1 VGSQPNTHSRSFPS
15 AYHWLAIVVASIG
28 AAILVFWTA
37 TSRPMW
43 VDEEMLALNVR
54 DRSFHQL
61 TGELWLDQ
69 SAPLG
74 WLALERLAMI
84 GLGTGER
91 AVRLLTVLFGAGT
104 LATAVWIGRRWMGP
118 VGAVVLAALCA
129 FGEWIVFFTL
139 ELKHYSADTFWALL
153 LPALAAWTLEA
164 LDAAATRRRL
174 AGWWAAATVG
184 QWLGNGALFV
194 TPACAVVLWVACW
207 RRDGKRLASFFATTG
222 LLWLGSF
229 ALCYAIVLRHAIENA
244 YLKSYW
250 AFAFPPTADGARA
263 TLSWLGTQLGPFA
276 VKPGGSGLPA
286 LFWASCAGGIA
297 FATARRSRCF
307 SLGIMFATVPLS
319 ALALGLLHVI
329 PPFERLALWSVPALY
344 AGVGMCADGC
354 AWLARRVFRESRVAL
369 PVVLAGLITTGIAA
383 GLAAG
388 AVTVDVVRRGV
399 SALEHRPRSNYGL
412 DDRSSVRWTLASRRE
427 GDAVVTTHYGLAAM
441 WWYGG
446 VNISDRERSGHFE
459 DGTPMFEIGYV
470 PTGPECDRWEAAMT
484 DALAGRA
491 RVVLYLGFRLN
502 VEPVGF
508 DDLVLEVLG
517 RRGALVGYK
526 EYAEESR
533 LAVFDL
539 RESTGGR
546 LVIPHQRPG
555 RSSDPIPRAVDG
567 CVSLKPARRW

>member
-1 VGSQPNTHSRSFPS
+1 VGPQRTTFSRSFPS
-15 AYHWLAIVVASIG
+15 AYHWPAIAVASIG
-28 AAILVFWTA
+28 AAILVFWTS

-54 DRSFHQL
+54 DRAFHQL
-61 TGELWLDQ
+61 TGALWLDQ

-84 GLGTGER
+84 GLGTSER

-118 VGAVVLAALCA
+118 AGAVVLAALCA

-139 ELKHYSADTFWALL
+139 ELKHYSADAFWALL
-153 LPALAAWTLEA
+153 LPAIAAWTLEA
-164 LDAAATRRRL
+164 ADVARTRRRL
-174 AGWWAAATVG
+174 AGWWAAAIAG

-194 TPACAVVLWVACW
+194 TPACAVVLLAACW
-207 RRDGKRLASFFATTG
+207 RRDGQVRQGLASFFAATG

-229 ALCYAIVLRHAIENA
+229 AICYAIVLRHAIENA
-244 YLKSYW
+244 YLKNYW

-263 TLSWLGTQLGPFA
+263 TLSWVGAQLGPFA

-286 LFWASCAGGIA
+286 LFWASWAGGIA
-297 FATARRSRCF
+297 FAIARRSW
-307 SLGIMFATVPLS
+307 LGIMFATVPLS

-344 AGVGMCADGC
+344 AGVGLCADGS
-354 AWLARRVFRESRVAL
+354 AWLAGRVFRENR
-369 PVVLAGLITTGIAA
+369 VVLAAAVAGAITAGVAA

-399 SALEHRPRSNYGL
+399 FALEHRPRSNYGL
-412 DDRSSVRWTLASRRE
+412 DDRSSVRWTLAARRP

-446 VNISDRERSGHFE
+446 VDVSDPERSGRFE

-470 PTGPECDRWEAAMT
+470 PAGPECDHWDGVMT
-484 DALAGRA
+484 DALTGRA

-502 VEPVGF
+502 VEPAGF
-508 DDLVLEVLG
+508 DDLVLEALG
-517 RRGALVGYK
+517 RRGTLVGYK

-539 RESTGGR
+539 RESTRGP
-546 LVIPHQRPG
+546 VAIPLRPG
-555 RSSDPIPRAVDG
+555 RPPDPTPRALDG
-567 CVSLKPARRW
+567 CVSIKPARRW